1 MNFLEQMQSSNDPM
15 ITMIKNHLL
24 SRSDTSELLKK
35 ENKNIEDMMLFVGH
49 ELYVKYLKG
58 KNNHRMACVAGPDE
72 ELYGIVMH
80 YLDED
85 DIDMKKIENEMSRI
99 SFVNQEQKRP
109 NQEEKIPKSEE
120 KVKKILK
127 NTHKESKT
135 IKKAKKKVKKS
146 TIVKRQMSIFYL
158 LELLKSKL

>member
-1 MNFLEQMQSSNDPM
+1 MNFLEQMQDSNDPM
-15 ITMIKNHLL
+15 IVMIKNHLL
-24 SRSDTSELLKK
+24 SRNDTSELLKK
-35 ENKNIEDMMLFVGH
+35 ENKNIEDMMLFIGH

-99 SFVNQEQKRP
+99 SFVNQEQKNP
-109 NQEEKIPKSEE
+109 NQEEKIPKNEE
-120 KVKKILK
+120 KMQKNPKKY
-127 NTHKESKT
+127 T
-135 IKKAKKKVKKS
+135 
-146 TIVKRQMSIFYL
+146 
-158 LELLKSKL
+158 

>member
-58 KNNHRMACVAGPDE
+58 KNNHRMACVAVPDE

-146 TIVKRQMSIFYL
+146 TIVEGQMSIFDL
-158 LELLKSKL
+158 

>member
-1 MNFLEQMQSSNDPM
+1 MNFLEQMQDSNDPM
-15 ITMIKNHLL
+15 IVMIKNHLL
-24 SRSDTSELLKK
+24 SRNDTSELLKK
-35 ENKNIEDMMLFVGH
+35 ENKNIEDMMLFIGH

-85 DIDMKKIENEMSRI
+85 NIDMKKIENEMSRI
-99 SFVNQEQKRP
+99 SFVNQEQKNP
-109 NQEEKIPKSEE
+109 NQEEKIPKNEE
-120 KVKKILK
+120 KMQKILK

-135 IKKAKKKVKKS
+135 IKKAKKKAKKS
-146 TIVKRQMSIFYL
+146 TIAEGQMSIFDL
-158 LELLKSKL
+158 

>member
-1 MNFLEQMQSSNDPM
+1 MNFLEKMQSSNDPM

-146 TIVKRQMSIFYL
+146 TIAEGQMSIFDL
-158 LELLKSKL
+158 

>member
-99 SFVNQEQKRP
+99 SFVNQEQKNP
-109 NQEEKIPKSEE
+109 NQEEKIPKNEE
-120 KVKKILK
+120 KMQKILK

-135 IKKAKKKVKKS
+135 IKKAKKKAKKS
-146 TIVKRQMSIFYL
+146 TIAEGQMSIFDL
-158 LELLKSKL
+158 WELLKSKL

>member
-85 DIDMKKIENEMSRI
+85 NIDMKKIENEMSRI

-146 TIVKRQMSIFYL
+146 TIVEGQMSIFDL
-158 LELLKSKL
+158 

>member
-1 MNFLEQMQSSNDPM
+1 MNYLEQMQSSNDPM

-146 TIVKRQMSIFYL
+146 TIVEGQMSIFDL
-158 LELLKSKL
+158 

>member
-1 MNFLEQMQSSNDPM
+1 MQDSNDPM
-15 ITMIKNHLL
+15 IVMIKNHLL
-24 SRSDTSELLKK
+24 SRNDTSELLKK
-35 ENKNIEDMMLFVGH
+35 ENKNIEDMMLFIGH

-99 SFVNQEQKRP
+99 SFVNQEQKNP
-109 NQEEKIPKSEE
+109 NQEEKIPKNEE
-120 KVKKILK
+120 KMQKILK

-135 IKKAKKKVKKS
+135 IKKAKKKAKKS
-146 TIVKRQMSIFYL
+146 TIAEGQMSIFDL
-158 LELLKSKL
+158 

>member
-1 MNFLEQMQSSNDPM
+1 MNFLEQMQDSNDPM
-15 ITMIKNHLL
+15 IVMIKNHLL
-24 SRSDTSELLKK
+24 SRNDTSELLKK
-35 ENKNIEDMMLFVGH
+35 ENKNIEDMMLFIGH

-58 KNNHRMACVAGPDE
+58 KNNHRMAWVAGPDE

-99 SFVNQEQKRP
+99 SFVNQEQKNP
-109 NQEEKIPKSEE
+109 NQEEKIPKNEE
-120 KVKKILK
+120 KMQKILK

-135 IKKAKKKVKKS
+135 IKKAKKKAKKS
-146 TIVKRQMSIFYL
+146 TIAEGQMSIFDL
-158 LELLKSKL
+158 WELLKSKS

>member
-99 SFVNQEQKRP
+99 SFVNQEQKIP
-109 NQEEKIPKSEE
+109 NQVEIIPKSEE
-120 KVKKILK
+120 IVNKILK

-135 IKKAKKKVKKS
+135 IKKAKKTVKKS
-146 TIVKRQMSIFYL
+146 TIVEGQMSIFDL
-158 LELLKSKL
+158 